1 MAHEGYSMKDAQFW
15 RIVLS
20 LGFASMYIFA
30 AMYAFQPLL
39 PLFKEEFSI
48 SVSYASMSMSMTT
61 IGLIIGLIILGFFSD
76 RNGRAIYI
84 KLSLIGSTLPFFL
97 MAMSDSFLW
106 IVTLRFIQGFALA
119 GVPAA
124 ALAYI
129 SEEIHRQVASVA
141 TALYISCNGIGG
153 MIGRFVTGYMAEHF
167 SWQMSFYILGFTGIA
182 IFAIILLTLPK
193 SRNFNASQEGFS
205 KDIEGFLFHLK
216 NPSLLVVF
224 GLGVVLQLSFTGM
237 WTFLPFHLIEPP
249 YSLSLDAISYT
260 YFAYSFGVIGAP
272 LAGWLAG
279 HFGLRTVRVAGVLT
293 LSAGLLLTLGSS
305 LALIVTGLCVV
316 CLGFFSAHSLT
327 AASVGK
333 EAAHHK
339 GSASSLYLV
348 SYYIGVTI
356 GSTFLSPIWTL
367 AGWNGLVLF
376 TAVLPVVYVGLI
388 RLRRRRMKTA

>member
-1 MAHEGYSMKDAQFW
+1 MAHEGYSIKEAQFW

-20 LGFASMYIFA
+20 LGFASLYIFA

-48 SVSYASMSMSMTT
+48 SVSYASLSMSVSTV
-61 IGLIIGLIILGFFSD
+61 GLILGLIILGFLSD
-76 RNGRAIYI
+76 RNGRTHYI

-97 MAMSDSFLW
+97 MAVSDSFLW
-106 IVTLRFIQGFALA
+106 MVILRFIQGFALA

-129 SEEIHRQVASVA
+129 SEEIHQQFMSVA

-153 MIGRFVTGYMAEHF
+153 MIGRFVTGYMGEHF
-167 SWQMSFYILGFTGIA
+167 SWQLSFHILGFTGIL
-182 IFAIILLTLPK
+182 IFIAILLTLPK
-193 SRNFNASQEGFS
+193 SRNFTASQEGFS

-216 NPSLLVVF
+216 NPNLLIVF

-237 WTFLPFHLIEPP
+237 WTFLPFHLMAPP

-279 HFGLRTVRVAGVLT
+279 YFGLRTVRRAGVIT
-293 LSAGLLLTLGSS
+293 MSVGLLLTLGTS
-305 LALIVTGLCVV
+305 LTLIGTGLCIV
-316 CLGFFSAHSLT
+316 CLGFFTAHTLT

-333 EAAHHK
+333 EAEHHK
-339 GSASSLYLV
+339 GSASSIYLV

-356 GSTFLSPIWTL
+356 GSTFLSPLWTIFD
-367 AGWNGLVLF
+367 WNGLVTF
-376 TAVLPVVYVGLI
+376 TSLLPVVYIAII
-388 RLRRRRMKTA
+388 RMRRKMKSA